1 MNFKILSQIDFDEQ
15 NVPLNAVFSPIF
27 ISKPPK
33 NSFKVIYSDSIK
45 KSVSYTVEVPG
56 NTKEKRAFR
65 KGPHMESFE
74 KLVTQYDKMI
84 HSIIHSL
91 HIYKQQEEYYQ
102 TGLIGLWE
110 ASNRFD
116 PTKGSFTSFAY
127 CHIKGKILNELVK
140 NKKVEDR
147 SVCVEEE
154 TLELMADAYFDDP
167 LNETTL
173 RDYVVTLTE
182 NQKKW
187 LHYTVEHDLSVKEI
201 AHIEGV
207 SMSAVKQWRAGAR
220 EKLKKIYMVSNNMTM
235 YKI

>member
-1 MNFKILSQIDFDEQ
+1 MDPKMHIFTLLFYQK
-15 NVPLNAVFSPIF
+15 PLKSA
-27 ISKPPK
+27 SKVTYRDSIY
-33 NSFKVIYSDSIK
+33 NSFSD
-45 KSVSYTVEVPG
+45 TVEVPG

-74 KLVTQYDKMI
+74 KLAIQYDKMI

-116 PTKGSFTSFAY
+116 PTKGSFTSFAF
-127 CHIKGKILNELVK
+127 CHIKGKILNELAK

-187 LHYTVEHDLSVKEI
+187 LYYTVEHDLSVKEI
-201 AHIEGV
+201 ARIEGV
-207 SMSAVKQWRAGAR
+207 SVSAVKQWRAGAR
-220 EKLKKIYMVSNNMTM
+220 EKLKRIHQV
-235 YKI
+235 